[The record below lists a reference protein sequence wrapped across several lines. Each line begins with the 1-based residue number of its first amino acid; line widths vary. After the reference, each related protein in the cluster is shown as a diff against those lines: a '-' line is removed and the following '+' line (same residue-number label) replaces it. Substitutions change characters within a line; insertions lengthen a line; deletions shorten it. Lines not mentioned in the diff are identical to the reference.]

1 MTPEERKAAGVA
13 MAAARKAKIDD
24 SFGQGRKRGSC
35 KARTAEQQAQFVAEQ
50 TLEVKR
56 IIKKMAAAGD
66 LPDDP
71 RAEEALATGLT
82 ILRTSESEERKL
94 KAAGLLLTRS
104 EEHTSELQSL
114 VRISYA
120 VFCLKKKKNTTW
132 TIMNTMIT

>member
-1 MTPEERKAAGVA
+1 
-13 MAAARKAKIDD
+13 MAAARKAKIGD

-82 ILRTSESEERKL
+82 ILRTSESEGRKL
-94 KAAGLLLTRS
+94 KAAGLLLTWLKPKPTAKVA
-104 EEHTSELQSL
+104 HTIKTAQELRNQLAEDDVGSATG
-114 VRISYA
+114 REGGGRDGEI
-120 VFCLKKKKNTTW
+120 
-132 TIMNTMIT
+132 

>member
-1 MTPEERKAAGVA
+1 
-13 MAAARKAKIDD
+13 MAAARKAKIGD

-71 RAEEALATGLT
+71 RAEEALAPGLT
-82 ILRTSESEERKL
+82 ILRTAESEERNL
-94 KAAGLLLTRS
+94 KADGLPQTGPKP
-104 EEHTSELQSL
+104 TPT
-114 VRISYA
+114 A
-120 VFCLKKKKNTTW
+120 NGKTP
-132 TIMNTMIT
+132 

>member
-1 MTPEERKAAGVA
+1 MIRRPPRSTRTDTLFPTRRSSDLL
-13 MAAARKAKIDD
+13 AAARKAKIGD

-71 RAEEALATGLT
+71 RAEEALD
-82 ILRTSESEERKL
+82 RKS
-94 KAAGLLLTRS
+94 TRLNS
-104 EEHTSELQSL
+104 SH
-114 VRISYA
+114 
-120 VFCLKKKKNTTW
+120 
-132 TIMNTMIT
+132 

>member
-13 MAAARKAKIDD
+13 MAAARKAKIGD

-66 LPDDP
+66 LPDDQ
-71 RAEEALATGLT
+71 RAEEALATG
-82 ILRTSESEERKL
+82 RRQGRRREGKGMARK
-94 KAAGLLLTRS
+94 GGG
-104 EEHTSELQSL
+104 
-114 VRISYA
+114 
-120 VFCLKKKKNTTW
+120 W
-132 TIMNTMIT
+132 GW